1 MNPQSFYYSVEPKF
15 ADVSKEEYVKFIN
28 SYPRSLYRDVFAAC
42 NPPSVTYND
51 FELAD
56 RWPYSIVA
64 STLLYNDTPG
74 SYFYKPEEERVYQ
87 IMVNYKEVFD
97 SRTGNKTID

>member
-1 MNPQSFYYSVEPKF
+1 MNPQSFYYSAEPKF
-15 ADVSKEEYVKFIN
+15 ADVTKEEYFEFIN
-28 SYPRSLYRDVFAAC
+28 NYPRPLNIDIFTAC
-42 NPPSVTYND
+42 DPPSVTHND

-64 STLLYNDTPG
+64 RTFFYGNNPG
-74 SYFYKPEEERVYQ
+74 SYYYEPEEKRIYQ